1 VQRTLAASVAD
12 KTCPGVKKSP
22 DGRTVSCKTVDFRP
36 SSGPGGTRQIIAV
49 VERDGIPL
57 TQKKV
62 ATFVAKQQLPAKPTR
77 LRMVR
82 FAKWVVAAWDKNA
95 SADQYSVSV
104 KTSTGREYGRML
116 PGKCGSI
123 AIPISG
129 REAVNVSVTGVR
141 EDLAVGVRNHG
152 ALKPKEKRS
161 GATPRLPRKQWVK
174 RTACR

>member
-1 VQRTLAASVAD
+1 
-12 KTCPGVKKSP
+12 
-22 DGRTVSCKTVDFRP
+22 VDFRP

-62 ATFVAKQQLPAKPTR
+62 ATYMAPKQQLPVKPTR

-82 FAKWVVAAWDKNA
+82 FAKWVVAAWDKSA
-95 SADQYSVSV
+95 TADQYSVSV
-104 KTSTGREYGRML
+104 KTSTGKQYGRML

-129 REAVNVSVTGVR
+129 NGEAVNVSVAGVR
-141 EDLAVGVRNHG
+141 EDLEAGARNTG
-152 ALKPKEKRS
+152 ALKVSEKRS